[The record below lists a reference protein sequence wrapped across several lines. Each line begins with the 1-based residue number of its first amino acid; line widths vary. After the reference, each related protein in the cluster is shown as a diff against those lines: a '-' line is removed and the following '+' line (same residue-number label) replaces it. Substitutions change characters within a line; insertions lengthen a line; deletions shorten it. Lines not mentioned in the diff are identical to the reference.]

1 MSKLNL
7 LFAILF
13 ITTLSS
19 CEFLNQVSK
28 QQGNQ
33 GTQGQG
39 SGTGDVVLQG
49 PVSCNYGNRYVDPVF
64 PANKVKLFSDIVYA
78 TATPNEQWNNGKVNE
93 LCYGVRNYKTSTGN
107 GNEDFKLDVY
117 MPDPSVDQCPN
128 RALILLVHQGG
139 FSQRETPNKT
149 FGSVAGRAKYLS
161 QLGYVVAVMD
171 YRKGFDF
178 DNSNTYADG
187 SLAALLI
194 PQANLNCKESSTPDP
209 KSFQVALFRFMQ
221 DIRAAHRFLHKNN
234 EKIGF
239 DTDKVFYMGLSTGAI
254 GIAHA
259 AYATDETQH
268 WNQLGLGSIES
279 YGNFPEAENEI
290 KVAGVLAE
298 QPALHKA
305 EWLEGS
311 DNVPM
316 YMMQG
321 AADMDVPFGEG
332 YLAGLTS
339 YNGGQK
345 GMPYFKLYGAKSL
358 YDQFAKIGGS
368 SKSVGHLAAFENV
381 NHHLAPMTSGACND
395 LKNGLRGIW
404 VESYKFAQEII
415 KSVDENRNPNIK
427 TGYCLYRNPTKVN
440 CTKDCQ

>member
-7 LFAILF
+7 LLAVFCTIIF
-13 ITTLSS
+13 SS
-19 CEFLNQVSK
+19 CEFLNQVAK

-33 GTQGQG
+33 GSPGQNSG
-39 SGTGDVVLQG
+39 SEAVVLQG
-49 PVSCNYGNRYVDPVF
+49 TVSCDYGNRYVDPVF
-64 PANKVKLFSDIVYA
+64 PANNIKLFSDIVYA
-78 TATPNEQWNNGKVNE
+78 TATPQEQWNNGKVSSE
-93 LCYGVRNYKTSTGN
+93 CYGVRDYKTANGN
-107 GNEDFKLDVY
+107 GSEDFKLDIY
-117 MPDPSVDQCPN
+117 MPDPAVDQCN
-128 RALILLVHQGG
+128 DRALVLLVHQGG

-149 FGSVAGRAKYLS
+149 FGSVAGRAKYLA

-178 DNSNTYADG
+178 DNSNTYANG
-187 SLAALLI
+187 SLAALI
-194 PQANLNCKESSTPDP
+194 MPTINLDCKETNTPDP

-234 EKIGF
+234 EKIGV
-239 DTDKVFYMGLSTGAI
+239 DNDKVFYMGLSTGAI

-268 WNQLGLGSIES
+268 WNSLGLGSIGS
-279 YGNFPEAENEI
+279 YGNFPEVESQI

-305 EWLEGS
+305 EWLEAT

-339 YNGGQK
+339 YNKGQA
-345 GMPYFKLYGAKSL
+345 GMPYFKLFGAKSL
-358 YDQFAKIGGS
+358 YDQFAKIGGN
-368 SKSVGHLAAFENV
+368 SKSVGHLAAFEGV

-404 VESYKFAQEII
+404 VESYKFAKEII
-415 KSVDENRNPNIK
+415 QSVDENRTANIK
-427 TGYCLYRNPTKVN
+427 TGYCLYKNPSKFN
-440 CTKDCQ
+440 CTKECQ